1 VRVVAADSFTAVH
14 GEQCA
19 PPPEAGP
26 LSQAAGNRPEPLSA
40 LNHFSYRQLWRNV
53 MRWFF
58 LAVGVLAWLLAL
70 GVVWI
75 FSESGGALT
84 FIAAGVFATVAI
96 LALVGERIIK
106 TLEEIRDGSVTR
118 IRVNAPA
125 ERAVTERVVTE
136 REVEPLA
143 TTR

>member
-1 VRVVAADSFTAVH
+1 
-14 GEQCA
+14 
-19 PPPEAGP
+19 
-26 LSQAAGNRPEPLSA
+26 
-40 LNHFSYRQLWRNV
+40 

-58 LAVGVLAWLLAL
+58 LAVGVLAWLVAL

-125 ERAVTERVVTE
+125 ERAVPERVVTE

>member
-1 VRVVAADSFTAVH
+1 
-14 GEQCA
+14 
-19 PPPEAGP
+19 
-26 LSQAAGNRPEPLSA
+26 
-40 LNHFSYRQLWRNV
+40 

-58 LAVGVLAWLLAL
+58 LAVGVLGWLLSL

-75 FSESGGALT
+75 FAQSGGALT

-118 IRVNAPA
+118 IRVNPPGDL
-125 ERAVTERVVTE
+125 AVTERVVTE
-136 REVEPLA
+136 REVEQLA
-143 TTR
+143 ASR

>member
-1 VRVVAADSFTAVH
+1 MRPAACNRLLVAARVGTA
-14 GEQCA
+14 
-19 PPPEAGP
+19 
-26 LSQAAGNRPEPLSA
+26 LAAQPFLLQPIVEKC
-40 LNHFSYRQLWRNV
+40 H

-58 LAVGVLAWLLAL
+58 LAVGVAGWLLAL

-75 FSESGGALT
+75 FAQSGGALT

-118 IRVNAPA
+118 IRINTPA
-125 ERAVTERVVTE
+125 DQVETERVVSE
-136 REVEPLA
+136 REAEQLA
-143 TTR
+143 TSR

>member
-1 VRVVAADSFTAVH
+1 
-14 GEQCA
+14 
-19 PPPEAGP
+19 
-26 LSQAAGNRPEPLSA
+26 
-40 LNHFSYRQLWRNV
+40 

-58 LAVGVLAWLLAL
+58 LAVGVLAWILAL

-118 IRVNAPA
+118 IRVNTPA
-125 ERAVTERVVTE
+125 ERVVTEPALPVAE

-143 TTR
+143 ASR

>member
-1 VRVVAADSFTAVH
+1 
-14 GEQCA
+14 
-19 PPPEAGP
+19 
-26 LSQAAGNRPEPLSA
+26 
-40 LNHFSYRQLWRNV
+40 

-58 LAVGVLAWLLAL
+58 LVVGVLAWLLAL

-96 LALVGERIIK
+96 VALVGERVIK

-118 IRVNAPA
+118 IRVNTPA
-125 ERAVTERVVTE
+125 ERAVTQREVSE
-136 REVEPLA
+136 REVEQLA
-143 TTR
+143 TSR

>member
-1 VRVVAADSFTAVH
+1 
-14 GEQCA
+14 
-19 PPPEAGP
+19 
-26 LSQAAGNRPEPLSA
+26 
-40 LNHFSYRQLWRNV
+40 

-58 LAVGVLAWLLAL
+58 LAVGILGWALAL

-75 FSESGGALT
+75 FAQSGGALT

-118 IRVNAPA
+118 IRVNTPA
-125 ERAVTERVVTE
+125 ETATTERVVTE
-136 REVEPLA
+136 REVEQLA
-143 TTR
+143 ASR

>member
-1 VRVVAADSFTAVH
+1 
-14 GEQCA
+14 
-19 PPPEAGP
+19 
-26 LSQAAGNRPEPLSA
+26 
-40 LNHFSYRQLWRNV
+40 

-58 LAVGVLAWLLAL
+58 LAVGVLAWLVAL

-96 LALVGERIIK
+96 TALVGERIIK

-118 IRVNAPA
+118 IRVNTPVAPA
-125 ERAVTERVVTE
+125 ERVVTE
-136 REVEPLA
+136 REVEQLA
-143 TTR
+143 ASR

>member
-1 VRVVAADSFTAVH
+1 
-14 GEQCA
+14 
-19 PPPEAGP
+19 
-26 LSQAAGNRPEPLSA
+26 
-40 LNHFSYRQLWRNV
+40 

-96 LALVGERIIK
+96 LALVGERVIK
-106 TLEEIRDGSVTR
+106 VLEEIRDGSVTR
-118 IRVNAPA
+118 IRVNTPS
-125 ERAVTERVVTE
+125 EKVVTE
-136 REVEPLA
+136 RPVSESEIEQLA
-143 TTR
+143 ASR

>member
-1 VRVVAADSFTAVH
+1 
-14 GEQCA
+14 
-19 PPPEAGP
+19 
-26 LSQAAGNRPEPLSA
+26 
-40 LNHFSYRQLWRNV
+40 

-106 TLEEIRDGSVTR
+106 TLEEIRDGSATR
-118 IRVNAPA
+118 IRVNTPG
-125 ERAVTERVVTE
+125 ERVVTE
-136 REVEPLA
+136 RVRSESEVEQLA
-143 TTR
+143 ASR

>member
-1 VRVVAADSFTAVH
+1 
-14 GEQCA
+14 
-19 PPPEAGP
+19 
-26 LSQAAGNRPEPLSA
+26 
-40 LNHFSYRQLWRNV
+40 

-58 LAVGVLAWLLAL
+58 LAVGILAWLVAL

-75 FSESGGALT
+75 FAESGGALT
-84 FIAAGVFATVAI
+84 FIAGGVFATVAI

-125 ERAVTERVVTE
+125 ERVVTE
-136 REVEPLA
+136 RAVTQSEAEPLA
-143 TTR
+143 SR

>member
-1 VRVVAADSFTAVH
+1 MRVVAPDSFT
-14 GEQCA
+14 GPRREQCA
-19 PPPEAGP
+19 PPPVPGSSSHRGP
-26 LSQAAGNRPEPLSA
+26 ELPLA
-40 LNHFSYRQLWRNV
+40 LGHFSYNAVWRNV

-58 LAVGVLAWLLAL
+58 LAVGVLAWILAL

-118 IRVNAPA
+118 IRVNTPG
-125 ERAVTERVVTE
+125 ERVVTE
-136 REVEPLA
+136 RAVSEREVEQLA
-143 TTR
+143 ASR

>member
-1 VRVVAADSFTAVH
+1 
-14 GEQCA
+14 
-19 PPPEAGP
+19 
-26 LSQAAGNRPEPLSA
+26 
-40 LNHFSYRQLWRNV
+40 

-58 LAVGVLAWLLAL
+58 LAVGVLMWILAL

-96 LALVGERIIK
+96 SALVGERIIK
-106 TLEEIRDGSVTR
+106 TLEQIRDGSVTN
-118 IRVNAPA
+118 IRVNTPT

-136 REVEPLA
+136 REAEQLA
-143 TTR
+143 ASR

>member
-1 VRVVAADSFTAVH
+1 
-14 GEQCA
+14 
-19 PPPEAGP
+19 
-26 LSQAAGNRPEPLSA
+26 
-40 LNHFSYRQLWRNV
+40 

-106 TLEEIRDGSVTR
+106 VLEEIRDGSVTR
-118 IRVNAPA
+118 IRVNTPGERIVT
-125 ERAVTERVVTE
+125 ERAVSE
-136 REVEPLA
+136 REVEQLA
-143 TTR
+143 TSR

>member
-1 VRVVAADSFTAVH
+1 
-14 GEQCA
+14 
-19 PPPEAGP
+19 
-26 LSQAAGNRPEPLSA
+26 
-40 LNHFSYRQLWRNV
+40 

-75 FSESGGALT
+75 FAESGGALT

-106 TLEEIRDGSVTR
+106 VLEEIRDGSVTR

-136 REVEPLA
+136 REVEQLA
-143 TTR
+143 ASR

>member
-1 VRVVAADSFTAVH
+1 MRGVAADSFMAV
-14 GEQCA
+14 GREQCG
-19 PPPEAGP
+19 PPPATGSSSQAGP
-26 LSQAAGNRPEPLSA
+26 ELPSPV
-40 LNHFSYRQLWRNV
+40 NHFSYSLLWRNV

-96 LALVGERIIK
+96 VALVGERIIK

-125 ERAVTERVVTE
+125 GTERVVTE

-143 TTR
+143 ASR

>member
-1 VRVVAADSFTAVH
+1 
-14 GEQCA
+14 
-19 PPPEAGP
+19 
-26 LSQAAGNRPEPLSA
+26 
-40 LNHFSYRQLWRNV
+40 

-58 LAVGVLAWLLAL
+58 LAVGVLGWILAL

-75 FSESGGALT
+75 FAQSGGALT

-118 IRVNAPA
+118 IRVNAAP

-136 REVEPLA
+136 REVEQLA
-143 TTR
+143 ASR

>member
-1 VRVVAADSFTAVH
+1 
-14 GEQCA
+14 
-19 PPPEAGP
+19 
-26 LSQAAGNRPEPLSA
+26 
-40 LNHFSYRQLWRNV
+40 

-58 LAVGVLAWLLAL
+58 LAVGIMAWLLAL

-96 LALVGERIIK
+96 LSLVGERIIK
-106 TLEEIRDGSVTR
+106 TLEDIRDGSVTR

>member
-1 VRVVAADSFTAVH
+1 MRGVAADSFTGAH

-19 PPPEAGP
+19 PPPASGP
-26 LSQAAGNRPEPLSA
+26 SSHAKLEPPSA

-58 LAVGVLAWLLAL
+58 LAVGIMAWLLAL

>member
-1 VRVVAADSFTAVH
+1 MRGVARDSFTGAH
-14 GEQCA
+14 REQCA
-19 PPPEAGP
+19 PPPVGGRSSHTT
-26 LSQAAGNRPEPLSA
+26 LEPPSA

-58 LAVGVLAWLLAL
+58 LAVGIMAWLLSL

-75 FSESGGALT
+75 FAESGGALT

-106 TLEEIRDGSVTR
+106 VLEEIRDGSVTR

>member
-1 VRVVAADSFTAVH
+1 
-14 GEQCA
+14 
-19 PPPEAGP
+19 
-26 LSQAAGNRPEPLSA
+26 
-40 LNHFSYRQLWRNV
+40 

-58 LAVGVLAWLLAL
+58 LAVGVLGWLLAL

-75 FSESGGALT
+75 FAQSGGALT

-118 IRVNAPA
+118 IRVNAPVNQ
-125 ERAVTERVVTE
+125 AVTERVVTE
-136 REVEPLA
+136 REVEQLA
-143 TTR
+143 ASR

>member
-1 VRVVAADSFTAVH
+1 
-14 GEQCA
+14 
-19 PPPEAGP
+19 
-26 LSQAAGNRPEPLSA
+26 
-40 LNHFSYRQLWRNV
+40 

-70 GVVWI
+70 GVVYI

-106 TLEEIRDGSVTR
+106 VLEEIRDGSVTR
-118 IRVNAPA
+118 IRVNTPA
-125 ERAVTERVVTE
+125 ERVVTE
-136 REVEPLA
+136 RAVSEREIEQLA
-143 TTR
+143 ASR

>member
-1 VRVVAADSFTAVH
+1 MRSAAYETPFVA
-14 GEQCA
+14 
-19 PPPEAGP
+19 
-26 LSQAAGNRPEPLSA
+26 PEPRSHVR
-40 LNHFSYRQLWRNV
+40 HFSYSPLWRNV

-96 LALVGERIIK
+96 VALVGERIIK

-118 IRVNAPA
+118 IRVNTPTERVIT
-125 ERAVTERVVTE
+125 ERAVSE
-136 REVEPLA
+136 REVEQLA
-143 TTR
+143 TSR

>member
-1 VRVVAADSFTAVH
+1 MSCDGSSWR
-14 GEQCA
+14 
-19 PPPEAGP
+19 
-26 LSQAAGNRPEPLSA
+26 SA
-40 LNHFSYRQLWRNV
+40 YWPGFWRS
-53 MRWFF
+53 
-58 LAVGVLAWLLAL
+58 AC
-70 GVVWI
+70 VWI

-125 ERAVTERVVTE
+125 ERLTERVVTE
-136 REVEPLA
+136 REVEQLA
-143 TTR
+143 ASR